1 VESETAVIMRRLFLS
16 LLKLFFTL
24 SILLIILLCYVTTVF
39 AQNTTDSVGHN
50 YSFHLQATLIP
61 QYHFD
66 FNAAYSEINS
76 LLTHEPVR
84 TSFTTTLYLVYKPF
98 KHDYLVFNPEMT
110 AGKGLSQTLGLAG
123 FSNGEIYRVGD
134 PNLHPYI
141 ARLYVEHQFPL
152 SNRKE
157 NIEDDMNQ
165 LKETKQQDYVSI
177 LVGKFSLG
185 DFFDMSG
192 ICNDPRTQFLNWSL
206 MGSGAWDYPAN
217 TRGYTMGAVVQLIDK
232 DYNLRGALTTVPIE
246 ANGSELQFKW
256 NKAMGMV
263 IELKKN
269 KLFYL
274 TDKIYSDF
282 TVGFY
287 TNIAR
292 MGNYKLAI
300 ENAAPIFMYPD
311 ITSTRQYGRRKQGW
325 YIDMD
330 NNYSK
335 IHHYLNYSRNDGK
348 NETWAFTEI
357 DRSFTTGLRF
367 DGDLW
372 RRKKDNFGIGLAIN
386 GLSDDHK
393 NYLAAG
399 GYGFIIGDGRLN
411 YGHEQ
416 IWEAYYS
423 MNIANRLFISP
434 DYQFIKNP
442 AYNKDR
448 GPVHIVSV
456 RLHVEL

>member
-1 VESETAVIMRRLFLS
+1 MHRLFVS
-16 LLKLFFTL
+16 FLKLFFTPL
-24 SILLIILLCYVTTVF
+24 LLIIILLLNVTLLF
-39 AQNTTDSVGHN
+39 AQTATDSASPK
-50 YSFHLQATLIP
+50 YSLHVQATLIP

-66 FNAAYSEINS
+66 FNAAYSGINS
-76 LLTHEPVR
+76 LLTHEPAR
-84 TSFTTTLYLVYKPF
+84 TSFTSTLFLVYKPF
-98 KHDYLVFNPEMT
+98 KQTYIVFNPEI
-110 AGKGLSQTLGLAG
+110 AGGKGLSQTVGLAG

-134 PNLHPYI
+134 PHPHLYI
-141 ARLYVEHQFPL
+141 ARLYAEHQFPL
-152 SNRKE
+152 SGRMG
-157 NIEDDMNQ
+157 NIENDINQ
-165 LKETKQQDYVSI
+165 IKETKYKDYISV

-185 DFFDMSG
+185 DFFDVSG

-217 TRGYTMGAVVQLIDK
+217 TRGYTMGAVVQVVDN
-232 DYNLRGALTTVPIE
+232 DFNLRGALTTVPIE
-246 ANGSELQFKW
+246 ANGPELQFKW

-263 IELKKN
+263 VELKKN
-269 KLFYL
+269 KLFYHNERVF
-274 TDKIYSDF
+274 SDF

-287 TNIAR
+287 TNIAH

-300 ENAAPIFMYPD
+300 ANAASLFMIPD
-311 ITSTRQYGRRKQGW
+311 ITSTRQYGRKKQGW
-325 YIDMD
+325 YLNME
-330 NNYSK
+330 NNFST
-335 IHHYLNYSRNDGK
+335 IHHYLNYSWNDGK

-372 RRKKDNFGIGLAIN
+372 RRKKDNFGISLAIN

-393 NYLAAG
+393 DYLAAG
-399 GYGFIIGDGRLN
+399 GLGFIIGDGRLN
-411 YGHEQ
+411 YAREQ

-423 MNIANRLFISP
+423 FNIIKRLYISP

-448 GPVHIVSV
+448 GPVHLIAV
-456 RLHVEL
+456 RLHVDL